1 MTVPPKLS
9 PPPKPAS
16 LQMALLL
23 SALGWPGAGQALQKR
38 WLAAAVYALGFT
50 AAFLWLMLLFFRF
63 MVQYYGL
70 AFGAEPADDGIRPA
84 GPWLPFALAFLL
96 SFGLYLANLADV
108 ALAHWRRARKAH
120 EDRLA
125 PP

>member
-1 MTVPPKLS
+1 MIPPKL
-9 PPPKPAS
+9 PPPAAKPPS

-70 AFGAEPADDGIRPA
+70 AFGAEPADDSSRPA
-84 GPWLPFALAFLL
+84 VPWAPFALAFLL

-108 ALAHWRRARKAH
+108 ALAHWRRHR
-120 EDRLA
+120 
-125 PP
+125 PPPLP